1 MRRWPFQSSEQ
12 APLEHFPIIED
23 LLRRNVEDIFR
34 VERQEARGVTFG
46 WGGTLLVEPA
56 RALALIEPRFKSF
69 GYTRPWGGRGIWSD
83 RRGAARRG
91 QRADEGGRQPAPVRA
106 HRALHPAAANLVSGW
121 FPFVTFNP
129 SLEPFRLLDGF
140 PFAFTLLAILGTHE
154 FGHYFTARYHG
165 ASVSLPY
172 FIPAPPPIFLFG
184 TMGAVI
190 RMRSP
195 ARDRNSLFDIAVTGP
210 LAGLV
215 VAVPRSC
222 WGSRGPGWAW
232 CYRTTAGSPSGTRCD
247 TGVHLAGLRVDP
259 AGHGRVRPSGGPGR
273 LGRALRD
280 RAQPVPGGQLDGG
293 RIAYALFGPWH
304 RQVSIATFVGLM
316 VLGAVF
322 HSANWIVFAGLV
334 LLLMGFHHPP
344 PLDDLSP
351 LSRRRYVL
359 GLFCLILLILLI
371 PSCPHHEAGA
381 ASHRTFPP
389 VRTMSSLVPEMSEC
403 KT

>member
-1 MRRWPFQSSEQ
+1 MSSLNGET
-12 APLEHFPIIED
+12 LERSQVLED

-34 VERQEARGVTFG
+34 VERQEIRGSTFG

-56 RALALIEPRFKSF
+56 RALALITPRFKTF
-69 GYTRPWGGRGIWSD
+69 GFTPFL
-83 RRGAARRG
+83 
-91 QRADEGGRQPAPVRA
+91 GRQGDLVWIRA
-106 HRALHPAAANLVSGW
+106 VPLADVTDRGRSRVNVLLFVLTVLSTLAAGCLVNGS

-129 SLEPFRLLDGF
+129 FLHPLRLLDGV

-154 FGHYFTARYHG
+154 FGHYFTARAYG

-195 ARDRNSLFDIAVTGP
+195 ARDRNSLFDIAVAGP

-215 VAVPRSC
+215 VAVPALLLGLSWSRVGMVLPEHSGLTFGDSLLMRALT
-222 WGSRGPGWAW
+222 WLVFGSIPPGM
-232 CYRTTAGSPSGTRCD
+232 D
-247 TGVHLAGLRVDP
+247 VFVHPVALAGWVGLFVT
-259 AGHGRVRPSGGPGR
+259 
-273 LGRALRD
+273 ALNLF
-280 RAQPVPGGQLDGG
+280 PVGQLDGG

-316 VLGAVF
+316 ALGAVF
-322 HSANWIVFAGLV
+322 HSANWIVFAGLI

-344 PLDDLSP
+344 PLDDLTP

-359 GLFCLILLILLI
+359 GVFCLILLILLI
-371 PSCPHHEAGA
+371 P
-381 ASHRTFPP
+381 P
-389 VRTMSSLVPEMSEC
+389 VPIS
-403 KT
+403 